1 MNKSIFFVLFSLIIL
16 SVHVFGLTPLEDQW
30 ILIKDVKDPD
40 QWIPIKDVKDPYVIK
55 IGEFAVSEYARL
67 NKIQLKFVTV
77 VSGDIQ
83 IASNL
88 KYYKLIVTANSGGN
102 SGSKNYET
110 VVWKLKS
117 ISELMDFEPLS

>member
-1 MNKSIFFVLFSLIIL
+1 MNKSIFFVLFSLILL

-30 ILIKDVKDPD
+30 I
-40 QWIPIKDVKDPYVIK
+40 PIKDVKDPYIIE

-67 NKIQLKFVTV
+67 NKLQLKFVTV

>member
-1 MNKSIFFVLFSLIIL
+1 MNKSIFFVLFSLILL

-30 ILIKDVKDPD
+30 I
-40 QWIPIKDVKDPYVIK
+40 PIKDVKDPYIIE

-67 NKIQLKFVTV
+67 NKLQLKFVTV

-88 KYYKLIVTANSGGN
+88 KYYKLIVTANDGGN
-102 SGSKNYET
+102 SASKNYET